1 MRGVRT
7 GALRVAGI
15 LVMGM
20 LAATCAST
28 PGAESEA
35 EPTYLN
41 VDNQSRYDMTIYVI
55 RSSGQRIRLGRAT
68 SNMQTRLLIPPDL
81 MFGLTSL
88 RFLADPL
95 AGNVS
100 PVSDEIVVTPG
111 DEITLRIPPM

>member
-1 MRGVRT
+1 MGGIRTRAVRLAGVLVV
-7 GALRVAGI
+7 ALLVA
-15 LVMGM
+15 
-20 LAATCAST
+20 ACAST
-28 PGAESEA
+28 PGVESEA